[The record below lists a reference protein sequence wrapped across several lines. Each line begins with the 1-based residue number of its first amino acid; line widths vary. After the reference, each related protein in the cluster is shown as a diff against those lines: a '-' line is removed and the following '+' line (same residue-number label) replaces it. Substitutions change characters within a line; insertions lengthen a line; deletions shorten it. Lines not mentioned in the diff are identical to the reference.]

1 MVGGAVRFESL
12 SDFFHMGGH
21 GVYIWVAYGL
31 TMVVLA
37 ANIWWPV
44 MVRRKVIRSGK
55 LAMSKGIDSEKR
67 EKNS

>member
-1 MVGGAVRFESL
+1 MRFESL
-12 SDFFHMGGH
+12 SAFFHMGGH

>member
-1 MVGGAVRFESL
+1 MVGGAVKFESL
-12 SDFFHMGGH
+12 SDFFDMGGH

>member
-1 MVGGAVRFESL
+1 
-12 SDFFHMGGH
+12 MGGH

-67 EKNS
+67 EKTS

>member
-1 MVGGAVRFESL
+1 MKFESL
-12 SDFFHMGGH
+12 SDFFHMDGH